1 MQALTPESTGES
13 VSDDRPTVER
23 LLHGDRDALAEL
35 YRRHA
40 GSVYWNAYGL
50 LRSRPD
56 AEEMTADAFLT
67 LWTRRREV
75 VIYGTSALPW
85 LVVTVKNLSRNRLR
99 ANQRRSVDH
108 LEDAEYAA
116 ADTMSAEDL
125 AAVGE
130 AMKLVQEVIAQ
141 LPAVDQ
147 QIFRLCLVEELTYKE
162 AAARLGL
169 KHGSVRNRLSRM
181 RLRLQSELGDRS

>member
-1 MQALTPESTGES
+1 MQAISPESTGES
-13 VSDDRPTVER
+13 VTDDRPAFER
-23 LLHGDRDALAEL
+23 LRQGDRDALAEL

-75 VIYGTSALPW
+75 VIYGISVVPW

-99 ANQRRSVDH
+99 ANQRRSTEH
-108 LEDAEYAA
+108 LDETEHAA
-116 ADTMSAEDL
+116 MGSTSAEDL
-125 AAVGE
+125 AALDE
-130 AMKLVQEVIAQ
+130 AMRLVWQSIAR
-141 LPAVDQ
+141 LPVVDQ
-147 QIFRLCLVEELTYKE
+147 EIFRLCLVEELTYKE

-181 RLRLQSELGDRS
+181 RLRLQTELGDRS